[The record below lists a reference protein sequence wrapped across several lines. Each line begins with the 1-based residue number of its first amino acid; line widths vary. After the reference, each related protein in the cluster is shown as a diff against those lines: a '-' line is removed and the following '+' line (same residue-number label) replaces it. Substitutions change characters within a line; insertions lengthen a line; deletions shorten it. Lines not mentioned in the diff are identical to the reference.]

1 MTSYLSFIKRANID
15 PNERWFI
22 KLDNKGL
29 IREVKQVFD
38 PEDYKT
44 VKNRRELL
52 TKEELIEKLENDLQ
66 VRKMSKDQTDC
77 KSNT

>member
-1 MTSYLSFIKRANID
+1 MTTYLSFIKRATVD

-29 IREVKQVFD
+29 IREIKQVFD
-38 PEDYKT
+38 PEEYKT
-44 VKNRRELL
+44 IKNRRELL

-66 VRKMSKDQTDC
+66 MRQMS
-77 KSNT
+77 